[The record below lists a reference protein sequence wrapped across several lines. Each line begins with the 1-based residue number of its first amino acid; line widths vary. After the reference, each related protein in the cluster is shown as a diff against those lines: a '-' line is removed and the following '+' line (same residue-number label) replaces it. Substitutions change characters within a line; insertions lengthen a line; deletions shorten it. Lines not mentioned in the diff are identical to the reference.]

1 MIKYVIFDMDGTL
14 LDTEPFYEQSWNE
27 TGKRWGVDIRD
38 MYAEYV
44 CGRPLES
51 IKVTLKERFGE
62 SFDSDGFMS
71 ERMTLY
77 AQLAEKNLK
86 LKAGCREILDFLRE
100 HGIPCAVATSTVSEL
115 TNSNLERM
123 EIRPLFDAVVTG
135 DAVKNGKP
143 SPDIFIEAGR
153 RIGAVPEECIV
164 CEDSYSGIIAAHRAG
179 MKPIFIPDRQ
189 MPTEETDRLAYATVG
204 SLLDV
209 IELIKK
215 ENKIINFGG

>member
-86 LKAGCREILDFLRE
+86 LKAGCTEILAFLRE
-100 HGIPCAVATSTVSEL
+100 HGIPCAVATSTVSKL
-115 TNSNLERM
+115 TYSNLERM
-123 EIRPLFDAVVTG
+123 KISHLFDAIVTG

-153 RIGAVPEECIV
+153 QIGAVPQECIV

-204 SLLDV
+204 SLFDV
-209 IELIKK
+209 AELIKK
-215 ENKIINFGG
+215 ENNIINFGG

>member
-14 LDTEPFYEQSWNE
+14 IDTEPFYEQSWNE

-62 SFDSDGFMS
+62 NFDSDGFMS

-77 AQLAEKNLK
+77 TQLAKKGLE

-100 HGIPCAVATSTVSEL
+100 HGIPCAVATSTVSDL
-115 TNSNLERM
+115 TYSNLDRVN
-123 EIRPLFDAVVTG
+123 IRRFFDAVVTG
-135 DAVKNGKP
+135 DMVKNGKP
-143 SPDIFIEAGR
+143 SPDIFLEAGR
-153 RIGAVPEECIV
+153 RIGAEAGECIV
-164 CEDSYSGIIAAHRAG
+164 CEDSYSGIEAASNAK
-179 MKPIFIPDRQ
+179 MKPVFIPDRRI
-189 MPTEETDRLAYATVG
+189 PTEETDRLAYATVS
-204 SLLDV
+204 SLFEV

-215 ENKIINFGG
+215 ENKIN